1 MNNINSTKSHNSN
14 QSPNSQIIKTLKNQN
29 QPKNTQ
35 PHIDEIAT
43 TISNLSFLH
52 KNTLEPIPENL
63 NKIPQETRTTSTIE
77 SNKSQNNKNIKPTKK
92 NSFAFKTKEWAK
104 NMWNSIKSFKLKKI
118 FAKAE
123 YKEFRN
129 ANGDLVKIPV
139 KKIPLKKKKEENV
152 TGKKMKIS
160 HEQNKIVSNFD
171 GIATGMYLVA

>member
-1 MNNINSTKSHNSN
+1 MNNITSTKSHNSN
-14 QSPNSQIIKTLKNQN
+14 QTPNSKITQIIKTLKNQN
-29 QPKNTQ
+29 HPKNTKS
-35 PHIDEIAT
+35 HIDEIAT
-43 TISNLSFLH
+43 TISNITFLH

-63 NKIPQETRTTSTIE
+63 NKIPQETKAT
-77 SNKSQNNKNIKPTKK
+77 KNIKPIKK
-92 NSFAFKTKEWAK
+92 NSFAFKTKEWTK
-104 NMWNSIKSFKLKKI
+104 NIWNSIKSFKLKKI

-139 KKIPLKKKKEENV
+139 KKIPLKKKKEVNI